1 VVNDITGQF
10 IYHSNTNLELI
21 QIFVSHLRISHL
33 VHLTNTGMGKVQP
46 TPAFLPEPEALYL
59 LTCFKIENVTKLNH
73 KVKWLTQHKL

>member
-1 VVNDITGQF
+1 
-10 IYHSNTNLELI
+10 
-21 QIFVSHLRISHL
+21 
-33 VHLTNTGMGKVQP
+33 MGKVQP